1 MAVVKPKET
10 GISKGRI
17 ARAVLTD
24 IGVDF
29 NIADTI
35 LFAASTNALGMGAC
49 LTALGVSALSKMLS
63 VSQTG
68 FAANYPRLAQIILDS
83 KTPLLTNA
91 AAMLTLGAVALVK
104 GDWIPALSGFI
115 FAVGDLRLAQSL
127 ESAALEKSSLSARSA
142 ENGGDHPQS
151 VFKRALSLL
160 VRRSDIYFSAGFAIS
175 GLMAGGAAVWAM
187 PVIAVA
193 TGIALRNAVQNKPEY
208 AGHPKIISALARSV
222 TVAAGIAGGN
232 WLPTIAYVIYAV
244 LLVDVECKITP
255 GGGRQILR
263 DIKTGV
269 TDLCGGAIIRRH
281 DNRCTKQSRRL

>member
-1 MAVVKPKET
+1 MDKPKDA
-10 GISKGRI
+10 GMGKGKI
-17 ARAVLTD
+17 LKEVLTD

-35 LFAASTNALGMGAC
+35 LFAASTNVLGMGAC

-63 VSQTG
+63 VSQTD
-68 FAANYPRLAQIILDS
+68 FAANYPRLAQWVLDS

-91 AAMLTLGAVALVK
+91 AAMVTLGAVALAK
-104 GDWIPALSGFI
+104 GDWIPAVSGFI

-127 ESAALEKSSLSARSA
+127 ESAALEKNRLIVPLD
-142 ENGGDHPQS
+142 ENRETHTPS
-151 VFKRALSLL
+151 VFRRSLSLL
-160 VRRSDIYFSAGFAIS
+160 VKRSDIYFSAGFAIS
-175 GLMAGGAAVWAM
+175 GLMAGGAAIWAM

-193 TGIALRNAVQNKPEY
+193 TAVALKNAVQNKPEY

-222 TVAAGIAGGN
+222 TVGAGIAAGN
-232 WLPTIAYVIYAV
+232 WLPTIAYIIYAV

-269 TDLCGGAIIRRH
+269 TDLCGGAIIRH
-281 DNRCTKQSRRL
+281 HGNRCIKQSRRL

>member
-1 MAVVKPKET
+1 MDKSQDA
-10 GISKGRI
+10 GMSKGKI
-17 ARAVLTD
+17 LKEVLTD

-35 LFAASTNALGMGAC
+35 LFAAGTNVLGMTAC

-63 VSQTG
+63 VSRTG
-68 FAANYPRLAQIILDS
+68 FAVNYPRLAQIILDS
-83 KTPLLTNA
+83 KTPLLTNV
-91 AAMLTLGAVALVK
+91 AAMVTLGAVALAK
-104 GDWIPALSGFI
+104 GDWIPALSGFV

-127 ESAALEKSSLSARSA
+127 ESAALDKKNGAARSDNNG
-142 ENGGDHPQS
+142 ENGTQS
-151 VFKRALSLL
+151 IFRRSLSLL
-160 VRRSDIYFSAGFAIS
+160 VKRSDIYFSAGFAIS
-175 GLMAGGAAVWAM
+175 GLMAGGAAIWAM

-193 TGIALRNAVQNKPEY
+193 TAVALKNAVQNKPEY

-222 TVAAGIAGGN
+222 TVGAGIAAGN
-232 WLPTIAYVIYAV
+232 WLPTIAYIIYAV

-269 TDLCGGAIIRRH
+269 MDLCGGAFIRH
-281 DNRCTKQSRRL
+281 HGNRCTKQNRQL